1 MYVHE
6 LKVSLLIIR
15 TLCDE
20 SYFKISLCCLVP
32 VVSENAFQVSV
43 AKKLK
48 NRNTC
53 VCNNKV
59 TVVFLL

>member
-32 VVSENAFQVSV
+32 VVSESAFQVSV
-43 AKKLK
+43 AK